1 MLTRLVRSLYLGLL
15 ISPHVFAHD
24 QQNQSAF
31 SKLLTSYR
39 VSERVTQ
46 LHHLN
51 KSFLCLAYPEVK
63 NKVTK
68 NLIRKQFAVTATV
81 LSASGL

>member
-1 MLTRLVRSLYLGLL
+1 MESLSYMRFPHPKTRKKHMFTRLVRSLYLGLL

-39 VSERVTQ
+39 ASEWHNSTVPITRSYASHIHK
-46 LHHLN
+46 LKI
-51 KSFLCLAYPEVK
+51 KSPE
-63 NKVTK
+63 
-68 NLIRKQFAVTATV
+68 I
-81 LSASGL
+81 